1 MPPLELLAMEFKRYP
16 MALSKFSPPSRLRD
30 VLRETETSSCWH
42 MPGVHVKREGG
53 GVSQHLFYNAEY
65 LILAKGLF
73 CYCC

>member
-42 MPGVHVKREGG
+42 MPGVHVKGEG
-53 GVSQHLFYNAEY
+53 VVCHNICSIMQNT
-65 LILAKGLF
+65 
-73 CYCC
+73 